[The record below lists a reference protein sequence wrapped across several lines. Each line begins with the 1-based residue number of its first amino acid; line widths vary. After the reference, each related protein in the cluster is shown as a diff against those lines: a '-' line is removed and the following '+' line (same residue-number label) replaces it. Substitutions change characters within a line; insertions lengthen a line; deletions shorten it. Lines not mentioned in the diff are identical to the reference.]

1 MTASYAFPA
10 RRAPMNPDL
19 EKLIPLQEADREI
32 ARLKNEIA
40 ALPRRVAVIEE
51 QLAGTSARL
60 EKAKEAL
67 AADQRNRRR
76 LETEIQGQMEKISKY
91 REQSLAVKTNEQY
104 KALMHEIEF
113 AQKEIRAAE
122 DRELEAMV
130 DAESQEAERKAAEAE
145 LREETAEIE
154 KEKVEAR
161 TRTEEDERQLAE
173 WNGKRD
179 VLRAGISAEVME
191 RYDRVL
197 AHRKDSA
204 LAEARDHQCGACHV
218 MLRPQTYA
226 EIRTNEKI
234 VLCDS
239 CSRILYYD
247 PAHEPPA
254 AAPARPKAKRRA
266 AAEEEPETGAEEP
279 VAEAGS
285 SV

>member
-1 MTASYAFPA
+1 
-10 RRAPMNPDL
+10 MNPDL
-19 EKLIPLQEADREI
+19 ERLISLQEADREI
-32 ARLKNEIA
+32 ARLTNEIA

-51 QLAGTSARL
+51 KLAGTRARL

-76 LETEIQGQMEKISKY
+76 LETEIQGRQEKISKY
-91 REQSLAVKTNEQY
+91 RDQSLAVKTNEQY

-113 AQKEIRAAE
+113 AQKEIRACE
-122 DRELEAMV
+122 DKMLEAMV
-130 DAESQEAERKAAEAE
+130 DAETQEAERKAAEAE
-145 LREETAEIE
+145 LKEETAEIE
-154 KEKVEAR
+154 KEKAEAR

-179 VLRAGISAEVME
+179 VLRAGISVEVLE

-234 VLCDS
+234 MLCDS

-254 AAPARPKAKRRA
+254 AAPPKSKRRA
-266 AAEEEPETGAEEP
+266 PAEEEPETGAEES

-285 SV
+285 SA

>member
-1 MTASYAFPA
+1 
-10 RRAPMNPDL
+10 MNPDL
-19 EKLIPLQEADREI
+19 EKLIPLQEADWEI

-51 QLAGTSARL
+51 QLAGTRARI

-76 LETEIQGQMEKISKY
+76 LETEIQGQQEKISKY
-91 REQSLAVKTNEQY
+91 RDQSLAVKTNEQY

-122 DRELEAMV
+122 DHMLEAMV
-130 DAESQEAERKAAEAE
+130 DAETQEAERKSAEVE
-145 LREETAEIE
+145 LKEETAAIE
-154 KEKVEAR
+154 REKTEAR

-179 VLRAGISAEVME
+179 GLRAGISAEVVE

-204 LAEARDHQCGACHV
+204 LAEARAHQCGACHV

-226 EIRTNEKI
+226 EIRTNEQI

-254 AAPARPKAKRRA
+254 PEPARSKSKRRA
-266 AAEEEPETGAEEP
+266 AAVDEAETGAEGP
-279 VAEAGS
+279 LAETGS
-285 SV
+285 SVM